1 MSSFTTI
8 QISKET
14 KALLLQ
20 LMKPQES
27 YDSVVNRIAKEKL
40 VVAGSRVVS
49 KDSILDALSK
59 VIEDI
64 RNLE

>member
-1 MSSFTTI
+1 MSIFTTI

-40 VVAGSRVVS
+40 VVAGSRIVS

-59 VIEDI
+59 VTEDI
-64 RNLE
+64 RSLE